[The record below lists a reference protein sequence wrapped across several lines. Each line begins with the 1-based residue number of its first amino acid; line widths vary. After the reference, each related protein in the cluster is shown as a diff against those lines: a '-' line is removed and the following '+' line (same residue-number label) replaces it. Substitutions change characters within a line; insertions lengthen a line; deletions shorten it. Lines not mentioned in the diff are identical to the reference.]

1 MYSTHSINKLLKT
14 KQLQATTYLFVPQL
28 LSLSIYDV
36 NVQAMFILTFLSTV
50 LILSRGKARRIV
62 DGLNVDSNSWD
73 PFLLI
78 GKDLNESPNYD
89 ITRWVRQLHL
99 QQCAFVEIG
108 EGFCALFVELR
119 SIPSESKVLDSS
131 GVGEFFL
138 GICPCLTLH
147 TWDLCS
153 PELARQRKADCSFN
167 EATPYSNTSAR
178 VHRRLCDITLL
189 VENISSCNCSI
200 SLAGQELYK
209 TKGFATCF
217 LNPLPESLCS
227 PRGVCGIAQCTATTI
242 KGIHTPQCASNCHQ
256 RQPFCEEIGP
266 STSIPSEINS
276 LWTGWSSPKCN
287 NTCGKGFMVAIASC
301 QDQATGKPAI
311 DCIGPGSFCCPDSF
325 VKCYCEVNIVNG
337 IMRAARFTEP
347 CISTEGCIL
356 SNTETFTFE
365 GELDPGNNNNFDES
379 YENDAR
385 ERFEDTLCP
394 SESARAIQRN
404 LLYAHAADHEDEY
417 VLRENRLANKN
428 FKRNRGN
435 RSVLRS
441 RLGDDADY
449 ANQDEDDDGNDSDN
463 DDDDEEGIDNKS
475 GVDDEKG
482 DENDEDEE
490 DEENR
495 DEMIGLKGSAK
506 GRRSPRKHIREARF
520 DYAAIAF
527 EGKQEINEPERK
539 GSMKIRSVTEDCED
553 DSTEPLQY
561 YDYAIPAYF
570 YSMTF

>member
-1 MYSTHSINKLLKT
+1 MS
-14 KQLQATTYLFVPQL
+14 
-28 LSLSIYDV
+28 
-36 NVQAMFILTFLSTV
+36 
-50 LILSRGKARRIV
+50 
-62 DGLNVDSNSWD
+62 
-73 PFLLI
+73 
-78 GKDLNESPNYD
+78 KDLNESPNYD

-153 PELARQRKADCSFN
+153 PELIRQRKADCTFN

-178 VHRRLCDITLL
+178 VHRRLCDITSLT
-189 VENISSCNCSI
+189 ESASSCNCSVPI
-200 SLAGQELYK
+200 AGQGLYK
-209 TKGFATCF
+209 TEGFPTCF

-266 STSIPSEINS
+266 STSIPAEINS
-276 LWTGWSSPKCN
+276 LWSRWSSPKCN
-287 NTCGKGFMVAIASC
+287 NTCGRGFLVAIASC
-301 QDQATGKPAI
+301 QDQVTGKQAI

-325 VKCYCEVNIVNG
+325 SKCYCEVNMVDG

-347 CISTEGCIL
+347 CISTEGCIS
-356 SNTETFTFE
+356 SNARTFTFE
-365 GELDPGNNNNFDES
+365 GELDPGNNIDFDEA
-379 YENDAR
+379 YENDDR

-394 SESARAIQRN
+394 LESARVAKRN
-404 LLYAHAADHEDEY
+404 LLQALSADQEDEY
-417 VLRENRLANKN
+417 VLRENRLANEN
-428 FKRNRGN
+428 FKGIHGY

-449 ANQDEDDDGNDSDN
+449 SGQNEDDD
-463 DDDDEEGIDNKS
+463 DDDDEEGDEKS
-475 GVDDEKG
+475 GLGDEKP
-482 DENDEDEE
+482 EE
-490 DEENR
+490 DEE
-495 DEMIGLKGSAK
+495 E
-506 GRRSPRKHIREARF
+506 E
-520 DYAAIAF
+520 
-527 EGKQEINEPERK
+527 E
-539 GSMKIRSVTEDCED
+539 ED
-553 DSTEPLQY
+553 DENSDEAVNESETGRY
-561 YDYAIPAYF
+561 YDYESARATSFDFRTGLALELVVLNILF
-570 YSMTF
+570 WFLEN